1 MTRVLVFSL
10 LGFFLMALLGPLQAL
25 VNMDMVV
32 LDVPLIIV
40 VYMAMADRVTAY
52 GRLISR
58 SGISTSRI
66 DWSGGLTALLL
77 GYTADVLGG
86 GIKGIHCLTLAV
98 VFLACRRAARHV
110 YLAGTMST
118 IVVTVTA
125 SMAASLL
132 AIAILWLTDQRPGP
146 GYLSVAA
153 IQALLNA
160 VAAPALIKILRAID
174 GRLLGE
180 STGAKIRDRE

>member
-10 LGFFLMALLGPLQAL
+10 LGFLLLAVLGPVQDLLG
-25 VNMDMVV
+25 MDMVV

-40 VYMAMADRVTAY
+40 VYMAMADQVTAY

-58 SGISTSRI
+58 AGISTSRI
-66 DWSGGLTALLL
+66 DWSGGLTALIL
-77 GYTADVLGG
+77 GYMADVLGG
-86 GIKGIHCLTLAV
+86 GVKGIHCLTLVV

-125 SMAASLL
+125 SVAASLL
-132 AIAILWLTDQRPGP
+132 GIAILWITDQRPGL
-146 GYLSVAA
+146 GYLSVAG
-153 IQALLNA
+153 IQALLSA
-160 VAAPALIKILRAID
+160 VVAPALIKIFRAID
-174 GRLLGE
+174 GKLLGE
-180 STGAKIRDRE
+180 STQGKIRG

>member
-1 MTRVLVFSL
+1 MTRVLVFTL
-10 LGFFLMALLGPLQAL
+10 LGFALMVVLGPFQVLLG
-25 VNMDMVV
+25 MDMVL

-58 SGISTSRI
+58 SGISSSRI
-66 DWSGGLTALLL
+66 DWSGGLTAVIL
-77 GYTADVLGG
+77 GYMTDVLGG

-118 IVVTVTA
+118 IVVTFTA
-125 SMAASLL
+125 SAAASLL
-132 AIAILWLTDQRPGP
+132 TIGILWLTDQRPGP
-146 GYLSVAA
+146 GLLSVAG

-160 VAAPALIKILRAID
+160 LVSPALIKILRTID
-174 GRLLGE
+174 GRLLRE
-180 STGAKIRDRE
+180 SVGGRIRG

>member
-1 MTRVLVFSL
+1 MTRVLVFTL
-10 LGFFLMALLGPLQAL
+10 LGYLLMALLGPVQILL
-25 VNMDMVV
+25 GMNMVV

-58 SGISTSRI
+58 SGISSSRI

-77 GYTADVLGG
+77 GYAADVLGG
-86 GIKGIHCLTLAV
+86 GIKGIHCLTMAL

-125 SMAASLL
+125 SLAASLFG
-132 AIAILWLTDQRPGP
+132 IGILWATDQRPGL
-146 GYLSVAA
+146 GSLSVAG

-160 VAAPALIKILRAID
+160 LAAPALIKILRTID

-180 STGAKIRDRE
+180 STHGKIRG

>member
-1 MTRVLVFSL
+1 MTRVLVFTL
-10 LGFFLMALLGPLQAL
+10 LGYLLMVLVGPLQDL
-25 VNMDMVV
+25 LGMDMVV

-66 DWSGGLTALLL
+66 IWSGGVTALLL
-77 GYTADVLGG
+77 GYMVDVLGG
-86 GIKGIHCLTLAV
+86 GVKGLHCLTLTI

-118 IVVTVTA
+118 LTVTFTA
-125 SMAASLL
+125 SISASILGIGLL
-132 AIAILWLTDQRPGP
+132 WITGQQPGLGNLT
-146 GYLSVAA
+146 VAA
-153 IQALLNA
+153 IQALLCAA
-160 VAAPALIKILRAID
+160 VAPALIKLMRAID
-174 GRLLGE
+174 GRLLRE
-180 STGAKIRDRE
+180 ATGGRIRG